1 MADSIL
7 EPNTEKFQPKKNPFL
22 KEKLQLLPLA
32 RFAYSGDSSSFQS
45 LFSGTFSVGIGG
57 VARMAIAMQIWNQV
71 QNFVILQPIFHHYWS
86 MELYN
91 FIIGAKL

>member
-57 VARMAIAMQIWNQV
+57 VARMAIAYKYGTKYRTLS
-71 QNFVILQPIFHHYWS
+71 F
-86 MELYN
+86 YN
-91 FIIGAKL
+91 PFSIIIGAWSCIIL